1 MVKAIHSRFIL
12 CITLES
18 ATCSGVT
25 VRLSRGP
32 ATYRKVAE
40 QRTHRLPDVIRRS
53 GRIVTVPG
61 PLLQALHQF
70 HRASW
75 WKMPCAADLVT
86 LCHGGKVR
94 KKEGR
99 GYWAKILFFISKR
112 LYLFLWSSNLEKPK
126 SMWYSNLIT
135 IDFDNCRITLIGKL
149 PHVF

>member
-1 MVKAIHSRFIL
+1 MVKAIHSRFFL

-25 VRLSRGP
+25 MRLSRSP
-32 ATYRKVAE
+32 ATYRKVDE
-40 QRTHRLPDVIRRS
+40 QRTHRHPDIHQRS
-53 GRIVTVPG
+53 GGIVTVPG

-86 LCHGGKVR
+86 LCHGGTVR

-112 LYLFLWSSNLEKPK
+112 LYLFLWSSTLEKPK
-126 SMWYSNLIT
+126 TVWYSNHIT
-135 IDFDNCRITLIGKL
+135 IDFDSRRITENGKIWQ
-149 PHVF
+149 VW